1 MPEDTRVPSSS
12 ARPAQPRD
20 LPVLAIFERELAKL
34 SFPDD
39 PILDLKYHEEKLTRA
54 LASDPEGMVVL
65 TDDATAEI
73 AAWLW
78 MGTRKTL
85 ATGERYGVVR
95 SIYVRPEYRGRG
107 LGSSLAEYARRYF
120 DRMDVAKVYAK
131 LHAENAAGIR
141 LLEKVGFE
149 ELHVTMEYRSQETG
163 DRKEEAAD

>member
-1 MPEDTRVPSSS
+1 MPETTSISSSS

-20 LPVLAIFERELAKL
+20 LPVLAICERELAKL

-65 TDDATAEI
+65 TDDATGEI
-73 AAWLW
+73 VAWLW
-78 MGTRKTL
+78 MGMRKTL
-85 ATGERYGVVR
+85 ATGERYGIVR

-120 DRMDVAKVYAK
+120 DGKSIAKVYAK
-131 LHAENAAGIR
+131 LHADNAGGIR

-149 ELHVTMEYRSQETG
+149 ELHVTMEWRRKAG
-163 DRKEEAAD
+163 D

>member
-1 MPEDTRVPSSS
+1 MSEATFAPSSR

-39 PILDLKYHEEKLTRA
+39 PILDLEYHEEKLVRA

-65 TDDATAEI
+65 TDEDTEEI

-78 MGTRKTL
+78 LGMRKTL
-85 ATGERYGVVR
+85 ATGERYGIVR

-120 DRMDVAKVYAK
+120 DGKSVAKVYAK
-131 LHAENAAGIR
+131 LHAMNAAGIR

-149 ELHVTMEYRSQETG
+149 ELHVTMEYRRQRAEDQS
-163 DRKEEAAD
+163 

>member
-1 MPEDTRVPSSS
+1 MAEATSAPSSSSPSS

-39 PILDLKYHEEKLTRA
+39 PIVDLRYHEGKLVRA

-65 TDDATAEI
+65 TDDATGEI

-78 MGTRKTL
+78 VGTRKTL
-85 ATGERYGVVR
+85 ATGERYGIVR

-120 DRMDVAKVYAK
+120 DRKGIVSTYAK
-131 LHAENAAGIR
+131 LHATNAAGMR

-149 ELHVTMEYRSQETG
+149 ELHVTMAHRRPASG
-163 DRKEEAAD
+163 GSG